1 MSGEA
6 IFAQEDIKECYQI
19 LLPDINSRSQLVLV
33 SKDIT
38 EASGVEESLSYL
50 MNRSTLEQLK
60 TEINQE
66 IDIVFGSRSNQ
77 IVKSVIKRFIQNYSA
92 SVRPIRLGQIIQEAE
107 PLLRL
112 NSSDPYFSNLPDKL
126 KQFIGFKDTDEL
138 EVKQFKSILND
149 DLGIDSTILKPSQA
163 EDQILIVKEYGGF
176 PLRLINGLE
185 EIRNHYIR
193 EQNRDGSSCHS
204 DYQIQFTDIIPPDA
218 HLIEK
223 LADVFYPCLAF
234 ELISLNPETRLLQ
247 LEYYDDLRRCYY
259 TAKLSPVWNQ
269 SLEELANNQEITATL
284 KQLLEDVISQIRQNS
299 NLWENNY
306 LLKLQKFVD
315 YVDKLPESSPNY
327 SCKSTVVGARGTI
340 VKQGVI
346 NRLIQRIKGEIQNT
360 LPLSVNDNLTARGDL
375 IVNRGDSLERELKQL
390 QKGLDQGNFNQK
402 EYEVKRKEIMDK
414 YGLS

>member
-1 MSGEA
+1 
-6 IFAQEDIKECYQI
+6 
-19 LLPDINSRSQLVLV
+19 
-33 SKDIT
+33 
-38 EASGVEESLSYL
+38 
-50 MNRSTLEQLK
+50 
-60 TEINQE
+60 
-66 IDIVFGSRSNQ
+66 
-77 IVKSVIKRFIQNYSA
+77 
-92 SVRPIRLGQIIQEAE
+92 
-107 PLLRL
+107 
-112 NSSDPYFSNLPDKL
+112 
-126 KQFIGFKDTDEL
+126 
-138 EVKQFKSILND
+138 
-149 DLGIDSTILKPSQA
+149 
-163 EDQILIVKEYGGF
+163 
-176 PLRLINGLE
+176 
-185 EIRNHYIR
+185 
-193 EQNRDGSSCHS
+193 
-204 DYQIQFTDIIPPDA
+204 
-218 HLIEK
+218 
-223 LADVFYPCLAF
+223 
-234 ELISLNPETRLLQ
+234 

-269 SLEELANNQEITATL
+269 SLEELANNQEMTATL